1 MIRFGPDIC
10 GSVDQASEREWL
22 ETNGLGGF
30 ASSTIIGLNT
40 RRYHGL
46 LMAATKPPGGRVLLL
61 AKLEETLVI
70 GGHRYELAVNRHPD
84 VIHPHRHEYLKEFRL
99 DPFPIFTFEVAGAQ
113 FEKRVFMLYGE
124 NTTIVEYE
132 PLGDGPERA
141 LEARPLIACRRFHPL
156 PHAHAALNTALPHP
170 PGPPA

>member
-1 MIRFGPDIC
+1 MKPKSDIIRFDQ
-10 GSVDQASEREWL
+10 SVCSRLDLTLSREWL

-84 VIHPHRHEYLKEFRL
+84 VIHPHGHEYLKEFRL
-99 DPFPIFTFEVAGAQ
+99 DPFPIFPFEVAGAQ
-113 FEKRVFMLYGE
+113 VEKRVFMLYGE
-124 NTTIVEYE
+124 NTTIVEYK
-132 PLGDGPERA
+132 LGGDGPECV
-141 LEARPLIACRRFHPL
+141 LEVRPL
-156 PHAHAALNTALPHP
+156 
-170 PGPPA
+170 